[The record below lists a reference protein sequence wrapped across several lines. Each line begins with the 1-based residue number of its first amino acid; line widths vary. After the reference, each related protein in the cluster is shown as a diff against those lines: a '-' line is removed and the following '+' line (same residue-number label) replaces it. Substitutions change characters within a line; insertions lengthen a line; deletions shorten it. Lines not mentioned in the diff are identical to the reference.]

1 MKSAGYFFAGI
12 IIGCLIFQSLK
23 HEAVAKPAFPRA
35 HVPRTNDPVRDNSQI
50 GMTYREWL
58 IGCAMQGILSRVYG
72 GGLSHK
78 PDDVAKEAATYA
90 DAVVR
95 QGTKE

>member
-12 IIGCLIFQSLK
+12 IVGCLIFQSLK

-35 HVPRTNDPVRDNSQI
+35 HVPRVNFPAGDNSQI
-50 GMTYREWL
+50 GMTYEEWL
-58 IGCAMQGILSRVYG
+58 IGCAMQGILSRVNVD
-72 GGLSHK
+72 K
-78 PDDVAKEAATYA
+78 PDNVAKEAAAYA